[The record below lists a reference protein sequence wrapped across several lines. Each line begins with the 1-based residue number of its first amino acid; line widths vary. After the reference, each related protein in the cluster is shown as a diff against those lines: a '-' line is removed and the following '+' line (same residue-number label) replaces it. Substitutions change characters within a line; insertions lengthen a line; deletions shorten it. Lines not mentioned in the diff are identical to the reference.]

1 MGLVT
6 DHQNKANI
14 AIKKKK
20 DLKVENRLRTIRRTV
35 LGEQNG
41 QRKESYAFGEGYKN
55 QNH

>member
-14 AIKKKK
+14 VIKKKKK

-35 LGEQNG
+35 P
-41 QRKESYAFGEGYKN
+41 
-55 QNH
+55 